1 MKNEQK
7 NVPKLR
13 FQGFTGEWEQC
24 KLGESFDFLQNNTL
38 SRADLSNDKGVA
50 KNVHYGDVLIKF
62 GEYLD
67 ASAESLPFI
76 PSRQVVEKYKDSL
89 LRDGDVIMADTAE
102 DETVGKCTEIAEVQ
116 GFPTISGLHTIP
128 MRPKQ
133 RFAAGYLGYYMN
145 SKAYHDQL
153 LPLMQGVKVTSVSKS
168 AIRDTIIS
176 YPSDAAEQRVI
187 GRSLIGLDTLITLQQ
202 RKLAQIKEYKKGMLQ
217 KMFPKKGETVPE
229 LRFPGSTDDWEQRKL
244 GEMVQFS
251 KGTGYSKG
259 DLRESG
265 TPIILYGR
273 LYTKYETVISEV
285 DTFTDAKANSVYSQ
299 GGEVIVPASGETAE
313 DISIASVVEK
323 PGILIGGDLN
333 IITPSANL
341 DSAFLALTISNG
353 KPHEDMARVAQGKS
367 VVHLHNS
374 DLEKIDLFFPSH
386 EEQIQ
391 ISAFFKT
398 LDTIITL
405 HQRKLNAMKEYKKGL
420 LQQMFV

>member
-341 DSAFLALTISNG
+341 DSAFLAVTISNG